1 MRTLEIDSR
10 PSCFGDSDRRRK
22 RMKTAILISL
32 LAIVLMIPMGDP
44 AASDLRCGSRLV
56 SVGDYGYDV
65 LRKCGDP
72 VNIETWEEVRIRR
85 GLLLS
90 FPITLEQ
97 ELFLQSPLVKELVTI
112 EEWEYNFGVTQF
124 IRYLRFENGRLR
136 RITTG
141 DYGY

>member
-1 MRTLEIDSR
+1 LRN
-10 PSCFGDSDRRRK
+10 GDRRRR
-22 RMKTAILISL
+22 RMKTAIVIL
-32 LAIVLMIPMGDP
+32 LVAIVLITPMGHL

-56 SVGDYGYDV
+56 SIGDHRYDV

-72 VNIETWEEVRIRR
+72 ANIETWEEVRIRR

-90 FPITLEQ
+90 FPVTLEQ
-97 ELFLQSPLVKELVTI
+97 ELFLRSPLAKELVTI
-112 EEWEYNFGVTQF
+112 EEWEYNFGGTQF

>member
-1 MRTLEIDSR
+1 
-10 PSCFGDSDRRRK
+10 
-22 RMKTAILISL
+22 MKTAILISL
-32 LAIVLMIPMGDP
+32 LAIVLIVPMESF
-44 AASDLRCGSRLV
+44 ATSEMRCGSKLV
-56 SVGDYGYDV
+56 FIGDYRYDV

-72 VNIETWEEVRIRR
+72 ANIETWEEVRIRR

-97 ELFLQSPLVKELVTI
+97 DLFLRSPLAKELVII
-112 EEWEYNFGVTQF
+112 EEWEYNFGTTQF

>member
-1 MRTLEIDSR
+1 
-10 PSCFGDSDRRRK
+10 
-22 RMKTAILISL
+22 MKTAILISL
-32 LAIVLMIPMGDP
+32 LAILLIVPMGQP
-44 AASDLRCGSRLV
+44 AASELRCGSRLV
-56 SVGDYGYDV
+56 SIGDYRYDV

-72 VNIETWEEVRIRR
+72 ANIETWEEVRIRR

-90 FPITLEQ
+90 FPVTLEQ
-97 ELFLQSPLVKELVTI
+97 ELFLRSPLSKEWVTI
-112 EEWEYNFGVTQF
+112 EEWEYNFGGTQF